1 MSHITNPEG
10 AAPASSSNPPLFNAR
25 RVRVQHIARAKAEGI
40 PLTMLTAY
48 DALTAPILEAAGVDM
63 LLIGDS
69 LGNVILGH
77 SSTLPVTLEDME
89 RATAAVARSTS
100 RVMIVADLPFG
111 TYEDSPEHAFASATR
126 LMKAG
131 AHAVKLEGG
140 EARAHI
146 IAALTAAGIPVCAHL
161 GYTPQSENALG
172 GPRMQG
178 RGDGADQL
186 RRDSLAVQEA
196 GAFAVVFE
204 MVPAAIATEL
214 TQTLSIATIGIGAGP
229 NTDGQ
234 VLVWSDMAGY
244 SDWTP
249 SFVHKFG
256 QLGQALHEAAS
267 DYVGSVRERSFP
279 GPENYKND

>member
-1 MSHITNPEG
+1 MSHITQPGEG
-10 AAPASSSNPPLFNAR
+10 ATASSQTPTLFSAR
-25 RVRVQHIARAKAEGI
+25 RVRIQHIARAKAEGI

-100 RVMIVADLPFG
+100 RAMIVADLPFG

-161 GYTPQSENALG
+161 GYTPQSENTLG

>member
-10 AAPASSSNPPLFNAR
+10 AAPASSSIPPLFNAR

-161 GYTPQSENALG
+161 GYTPQSENTLG

-249 SFVHKFG
+249 SFVRKFG